1 MVHPHSEQ
9 PILCLTCAVLT
20 ISDSRTSETDKSGQ
34 LLQHLL
40 QAAGHRV
47 GVYRILPDEPD
58 RIHALLNELEH
69 HSELAVLIFSGGT
82 GIAPRDRTYE
92 VLASRLEKQLP
103 GFGELFRWLSF
114 EEIGSRAI
122 ASRALAGVLGNKL
135 VFSLPGS
142 AGGVR
147 LAMERL
153 ILPELVH
160 LSRLLQEPST
170 TSQ

>member
-1 MVHPHSEQ
+1 MHPPHPDQSA
-9 PILCLTCAVLT
+9 LSLTCAVLT
-20 ISDSRTSETDKSGQ
+20 VSDSRTPATDNSGQ
-34 LLQHLL
+34 LLQNLL

-58 RIHALLNELEH
+58 QLHALLSELEPQ
-69 HSELAVLIFSGGT
+69 SDLAVLIFTGGT

-92 VLASRLEKQLP
+92 VLASRLDKQLP

-114 EEIGSRAI
+114 KEIGSRAI

-142 AGGVR
+142 TGAVR
-147 LAMERL
+147 LAMEQL
-153 ILPELVH
+153 ILPEMVH
-160 LSRLLQEPST
+160 LHRLLQGPSAAT
-170 TSQ
+170 Q